1 MALENEHYPLRM
13 GQPWE
18 EDEVKQL
25 LKSIHLK
32 KCIKVIANEHQRTE
46 GGILSRLRFIATEY
60 YFNDNLPIQTIMK
73 YTGLK
78 QIQIED
84 AIKKREALEKAKK
97 VITLSKKT
105 KEDEIIE
112 ILTEI
117 NDKLEVLIDRKKD
130 KFKLE

>member
-1 MALENEHYPLRM
+1 MPNLFTKMALENEHYPLRM

-60 YFNDNLPIQTIMK
+60 YFNDNLPIQTIVFFS
-73 YTGLK
+73 
-78 QIQIED
+78 
-84 AIKKREALEKAKK
+84 APFR
-97 VITLSKKT
+97 
-105 KEDEIIE
+105 
-112 ILTEI
+112 
-117 NDKLEVLIDRKKD
+117 
-130 KFKLE
+130 